1 MIGRGFREMIIVV
14 TVIILIAFGARV
26 VLTSNAHKKGENLY
40 EIEII
45 RGKSNETYF
54 TKSYKFDENHCITF
68 EDEFG
73 FGKTICGEVN
83 ITKY

>member
-14 TVIILIAFGARV
+14 TVIILIALSARV
-26 VLTSNAHKKGENLY
+26 VLTSNHKKGENLY